1 MILVEWLQ
9 PCRSKSETLAA
20 KSSPSKDLPRRKSDD
35 LFLKAKQADELR
47 KDAVT
52 QLVEPL
58 DVLWCFQVN
67 ALGIDLAAES
77 DDFLPV
83 FTHFKPAMNHRL
95 IDFQMKL
102 KTINVC
108 AIPKSLVG
116 A

>member
-1 MILVEWLQ
+1 
-9 PCRSKSETLAA
+9 
-20 KSSPSKDLPRRKSDD
+20 
-35 LFLKAKQADELR
+35 LKPKQVDELR
-47 KDAVT
+47 ENTVT

-95 IDFQMKL
+95 IDFQVKL
-102 KTINVC
+102 KTINVR
-108 AIPKSLVG
+108 AIPKGLIG